1 MFYRIE
7 SFGFTWLLRNSFLL
21 FYLFSTV
28 MLFCLFALYASS
40 YFMENA
46 ITYVGWM
53 TPCMERKRVN
63 RILTNISGSKI
74 NIQPGDRISFRLSTT
89 LRIESKFL
97 HLSSSS
103 FSYFKIFSIVTNN
116 NAILYYLSFFFHFQV
131 KLF

>member
-28 MLFCLFALYASS
+28 MLLLLRLVCFFLFYGKCDHLR
-40 YFMENA
+40 
-46 ITYVGWM
+46 WM
-53 TPCMERKRVN
+53 DDTCIERKRVYKK
-63 RILTNISGSKI
+63 ISTNNIRKT

-89 LRIESKFL
+89 LEIESKFL

-103 FSYFKIFSIVTNN
+103 PYLKTSSIVTNN
-116 NAILYYLSFFFHFQV
+116 NAILYNFPFFYIF
-131 KLF
+131 K